1 MYPLAPALCF
11 CCAALLCSAEIIDRI
26 AISAGNQVITES
38 QIQEEIRVTAFQN
51 RQKPD
56 YGAGQRTAAGERLI
70 EQTLVKREMELSH
83 YPLPE
88 PQESAALENRITDKE
103 LADAGLT
110 RDELTRHL
118 VWQLTLLRFIEY
130 RFKPSVQ
137 IPESAI
143 RDYYD
148 NKIKVQEPTPT
159 LEESRVRIEAIL
171 TEERADA
178 ALDRWLAETRK
189 QIRIVYHPEA
199 FQ

>member
-1 MYPLAPALCF
+1 MYHVAPALCF
-11 CCAALLCSAEIIDRI
+11 CVVLQCSAEVIDRI
-26 AISAGNQVITES
+26 AISAGNQVIAES

-51 RQKPD
+51 QQKPD
-56 YGAGQRTAAGERLI
+56 FSPAQKKAAGERLI

-83 YPLPE
+83 YPMPE
-88 PQESAALENRITDKE
+88 PQESAALENHVTDKE

-110 RDELTRHL
+110 RDELIRHL

-143 RDYYD
+143 RDYYEKT
-148 NKIKVQEPTPT
+148 NGAGLALN
-159 LEESRVRIEAIL
+159 LEESRARIAAIL

-178 ALDRWLAETRK
+178 ALDRWLAEARK